1 MVVVSRMAKSIN
13 LVNMGFGISVGIF
26 SARMIFILVLIAFFI
41 LMYILFK
48 MDSSEKEKS
57 TRTIRARYNLIISMG
72 ISVAMVAL
80 IAAGFAD
87 GYMMRKEVT

>member
-1 MVVVSRMAKSIN
+1 
-13 LVNMGFGISVGIF
+13 
-26 SARMIFILVLIAFFI
+26 
-41 LMYILFK
+41 

>member
-1 MVVVSRMAKSIN
+1 MAKSIN

-26 SARMIFILVLIAFFI
+26 SARMIFILVVIAFFI

-48 MDSSEKEKS
+48 MYSSEKEKS
-57 TRTIRARYNLIISMG
+57 TRNRRARYRNLISVIISMG
-72 ISVAMVAL
+72 ISVALVPL

-87 GYMMRKEVT
+87 GYMMRK